1 MEKDLAA
8 TATTTIDAPASDV
21 WDALV
26 NPEKIK
32 QYMFG
37 TNVVSDFKE
46 GSPITWKGEWK
57 GKPYEDKG
65 VIKRATPGQLAA
77 RTEEI
82 ADQTPFVVALE
93 CLENLLDAGQD
104 RPAFGKLPLRVMKLV
119 LGVPPKKN
127 AVLFAPSVQCGG
139 SQREL
144 LFEVLPCPSTPFSL
158 LQSSN

>member
-65 VIKRATPGQLAA
+65 VIKRATPGRVLEYTHNEHTVIVELSGNN
-77 RTEEI
+77 RTTKVHLWQDNNPNEKAKQESEKNW
-82 ADQTPFVVALE
+82 AMMLE
-93 CLENLLDAGQD
+93 GLKKMLETG
-104 RPAFGKLPLRVMKLV
+104 
-119 LGVPPKKN
+119 
-127 AVLFAPSVQCGG
+127 
-139 SQREL
+139 
-144 LFEVLPCPSTPFSL
+144 
-158 LQSSN
+158 

>member
-65 VIKRATPGQLAA
+65 VIKRATPGRVLEYTHNEHTVIVELSGNN
-77 RTEEI
+77 RTTKVHLWQDNNPDEKAKQESEKNW
-82 ADQTPFVVALE
+82 AMMLE
-93 CLENLLDAGQD
+93 GL
-104 RPAFGKLPLRVMKLV
+104 
-119 LGVPPKKN
+119 KKM
-127 AVLFAPSVQCGG
+127 VETG
-139 SQREL
+139 
-144 LFEVLPCPSTPFSL
+144 
-158 LQSSN
+158 